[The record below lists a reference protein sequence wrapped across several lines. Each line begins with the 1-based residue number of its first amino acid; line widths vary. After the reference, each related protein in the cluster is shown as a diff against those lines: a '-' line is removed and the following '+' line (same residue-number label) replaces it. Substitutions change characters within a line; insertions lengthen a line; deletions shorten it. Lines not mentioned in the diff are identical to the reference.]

1 MDMYEWMRSPA
12 PTAMLLLLGLAGAV
26 PPAGLAQMAPE
37 AVATETAFFPVGERL
52 EYAINLGRIRLGH
65 ATMRVEAE
73 EKVDDARTF
82 RTSLHIEIGAAL
94 LDFEDRL
101 VSWIEPAPF
110 RSRAFLRRDPDA
122 DDDRLRYYRFDPEGP
137 RATAEQRTADGRII
151 ATLEPPETIP
161 VDVLDELAALYL
173 LRSMS
178 LEQGETRILDRYFDP
193 SIAPMEL
200 TALETI
206 RMRVPAGRFEATVL
220 RTVMPALP
228 AFQAENDP
236 RIYVS
241 RGEDRL
247 IVQIETDTKIGRLR
261 MYLTDYEILDGA
273 GRPE

>member
-1 MDMYEWMRSPA
+1 MDMYEWMRSQA
-12 PTAMLLLLGLAGAV
+12 PVAMLFLGLAGAL

-37 AVATETAFFPVGERL
+37 AVATEAAFFPVGERL

-73 EKVDDARTF
+73 EMVDGVRTF
-82 RTSLHIEIGAAL
+82 RTSLRIEIGAAL

-122 DDDRLRYYRFDPEGP
+122 DDDRVRYYRFDPEGP

-151 ATLEPPETIP
+151 AALVPPESIP
-161 VDVLDELAALYL
+161 VDVLDELAALYF
-173 LRSMS
+173 LRSIS
-178 LEQGETRILDRYFDP
+178 LEQGETRTIDRYFDP

-200 TALETI
+200 TVLETI
-206 RMRVPAGRFEATVL
+206 RMRVPAGRFEATVF

-247 IVQIETDTKIGRLR
+247 IVQIETDTKVGRLR

>member
-1 MDMYEWMRSPA
+1 MDMRKSTRTLWVAGAAVLAGLTGGA
-12 PTAMLLLLGLAGAV
+12 PT
-26 PPAGLAQMAPE
+26 GLAQMAPE
-37 AVATETAFFPVGERL
+37 LLASEASFFPVGERL
-52 EYAINLGRIRLGH
+52 EYSISLGRIRLGH

-73 EKVDDARTF
+73 EALDGVRTY
-82 RTSLHIEIGAAL
+82 RTSLHIRIGAAL
-94 LDFEDRL
+94 LNFEDRL
-101 VSWIEPAPF
+101 ISWIEPKPF
-110 RSRAFLRRDPDA
+110 RSRAFTRRDPDA
-122 DDDRLRYYRFDPEGP
+122 DGRLRYYRFDPDER
-137 RATAEQRTADGRII
+137 RATAEQREPNGRTV
-151 ATLEPPETIP
+151 APLPPLEGIP
-161 VDVLDELAALYL
+161 TDVLDELAALYL
-173 LRSMS
+173 LRTLSVA
-178 LEQGETRILDRYFDP
+178 EGETRMIDRYFDP

-206 RMRVPAGRFEATVL
+206 RMRVPAGRFEATVF